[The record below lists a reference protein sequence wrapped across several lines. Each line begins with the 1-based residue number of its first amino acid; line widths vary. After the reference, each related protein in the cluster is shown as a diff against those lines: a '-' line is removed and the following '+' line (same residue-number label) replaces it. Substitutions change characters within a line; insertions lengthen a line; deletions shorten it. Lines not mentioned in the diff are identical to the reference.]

1 MLIVFGG
8 LPGTGKTTLSR
19 ALAERLRAVYLRIDE
34 AEQAI
39 RESGVLSGEV
49 GPAGY
54 LAAMALA
61 RSNLEIGHTV
71 IADCVNPVPESR
83 EGWASVAST
92 TGARLLQVEVICSDP
107 AEHRRRVENRT
118 ADIPRHVQPDWAA
131 VQGRDY
137 RPWPEADIV
146 IDTARLTPEAAL
158 AGLVSLAVQGMA
170 S

>member
-19 ALAERLRAVYLRIDE
+19 ALADRLRAVYLRIDE
-34 AEQAI
+34 VEQAL
-39 RESGVLSGEV
+39 RESGELSGEV
-49 GPAGY
+49 QAAGY

-83 EGWASVAST
+83 DGWAAVART
-92 TGARLLQVEVICSDP
+92 AGAGLLQVEIICSDT
-107 AEHRRRVENRT
+107 AEHRRRVEGRA
-118 ADIPRHVQPDWAA
+118 ADIAGHRQPDWAA
-131 VQGRDY
+131 VQTRDY
-137 RPWPEADIV
+137 RPWPEADVV

-158 AGLVSLAVQGMA
+158 AGLVSLAVQDTA
-170 S
+170 P